1 VQCGGWLHLEEN
13 AVKFETI
20 AKLMATISQP
30 ELKTST
36 SAADHHAVIQV
47 EDVHKY
53 YDLGET
59 RVHALRGVSTQIE
72 RGEFVAIMGASGS
85 GKSTFMNILG
95 CLDKPSSGRYLLEGI
110 EVSRLSKKELAA
122 IRNRKIGFVFQGFNL
137 LSRTTALENVE
148 LPTLYAQI
156 TKQEGQKRAR
166 EALSL
171 VGLADRMTHFP
182 SQLSGG
188 QQQRVAIA
196 RALVNRPSILL
207 ADEPTGNLD
216 SRTSVEIMEVFQKLN
231 DDGLT
236 VVLVTHEPD
245 IAQYAKRSIYFRD
258 GKIRRDEP
266 TENRPRAADV
276 LMHMPTLED

>member
-1 VQCGGWLHLEEN
+1 MAQSVRNG
-13 AVKFETI
+13 KSI
-20 AKLMATISQP
+20 MATISQP
-30 ELKTST
+30 ELRATT
-36 SAADHHAVIQV
+36 GATDHPPVIQV

-59 RVHALRGVSTQIE
+59 RVHALRGVSAQIE

-110 EVSRLSKKELAA
+110 EVSSLSKKELAA

-156 TKQEGQKRAR
+156 TKEEGQKRAR
-166 EALSL
+166 EALAL

-245 IAQYAKRSIYFRD
+245 IAQYGKRSIHFRD
-258 GKIRRDEP
+258 GKIRRDEL
-266 TENRPRAADV
+266 TENRPQAAEV
-276 LMHMPTLED
+276 LKHMPTLED